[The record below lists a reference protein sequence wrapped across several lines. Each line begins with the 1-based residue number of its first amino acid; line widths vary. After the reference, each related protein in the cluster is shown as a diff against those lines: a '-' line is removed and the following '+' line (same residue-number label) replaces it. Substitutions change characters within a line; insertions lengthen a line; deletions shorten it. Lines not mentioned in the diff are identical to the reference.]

1 MSKIN
6 AKNINSVTDLQ
17 RYFNSSLL
25 INGYDFSWIFPISVK
40 TLDEESIEYLNLNA
54 PNSNRFI
61 LLNLGEHLKEA
72 TTLINNCI
80 SKRNE
85 IFELETIAYT
95 KAIEYI
101 QLIFGKDDEQN
112 LNFLNI
118 KALYNLSNEPD
129 FNTFN
134 SSLDARTE
142 LLETLLRTRFAL
154 HNQIGNPLNYGERV
168 QNLRKQYNE
177 TIRIIYERLFAIK
190 RTLKYV
196 YNQDTDLIP
205 SYLDVAN
212 NIFCLDFWVRNV
224 ITTYETNSQYDYII
238 EKTIL
243 FTDNNGLISGDQYF
257 NDFINI
263 SQHDFEFNIN
273 SNDLGFDQTNENAR
287 MLGLS
292 VNVLSGHEQM
302 YPDIN
307 AYYVLD
313 SYFPPNNTPSDQHYF
328 DNPKEVL
335 HVEMYNSNLVAARR
349 TENVNRTN
357 NALKKENTTFSCK
370 INSPLQTIPL
380 LPLNEPSLNG
390 IDLKLKHNFEKNSN
404 SERSNKKFD
413 SKENTYYQ
421 PKLSLLPITLPNKI
435 NYGDIQPIQGV
446 SVKSNLRYY
455 NDNFLNNISP
465 LGKWVLNIG
474 NSSKKNYNQ
483 FSGEDY
489 SLKQI
494 LDVAIT
500 FKIGI
505 RKF

>member
-1 MSKIN
+1 MTKVKKIE
-6 AKNINSVTDLQ
+6 AKHIKSVNDLKS
-17 RYFNSSLL
+17 YFNSSLL
-25 INGYDFSWIFPISVK
+25 VNGYDFTWLSPITKK
-40 TLDEESIEYLNLNA
+40 TVDEESIDFLNLNN

-61 LLNLGEHLKEA
+61 LLNLGEHLNEA
-72 TTLINNCI
+72 NTLVNNCI

-134 SSLDARTE
+134 SSLEARAE
-142 LLETLLRTRFAL
+142 LIETLLKTRFAL

-168 QNLRKQYNE
+168 ENLRKQYNE
-177 TIRIIYERLFAIK
+177 TIKIVYERIFAIK

-196 YNQDTDLIP
+196 YNQDSDLIP

-212 NIFCLDFWVRNV
+212 NIFCLDFWIRNV
-224 ITTYETNSQYDYII
+224 VATFETNSQYDYII

-263 SQHDFEFNIN
+263 SQHDFEFNITE
-273 SNDLGFDQTNENAR
+273 NDLGFNQANENAR
-287 MLGLS
+287 ILGVS
-292 VNVLSGHEQM
+292 INVLSGHDQM
-302 YPDIN
+302 YRQLEALYDLTNHGVPFEK
-307 AYYVLD
+307 YY
-313 SYFPPNNTPSDQHYF
+313 H
-328 DNPKEVL
+328 DNPTQELKIAI
-335 HVEMYNSNLVAARR
+335 YNANNVAGRR
-349 TENVNRTN
+349 AENVNRTN
-357 NALKKENTTFSCK
+357 NALVKENTTFSCK
-370 INSPLQTIPL
+370 INSPIQTIPL
-380 LPLNEPSLNG
+380 LPLNKPSLNRV
-390 IDLKLKHNFEKNSN
+390 DAKLKRHFESKNK
-404 SERSNKKFD
+404 E
-413 SKENTYYQ
+413 SKVFRKNNYYQ
-421 PKLSLLPITLPNKI
+421 PKLAVNPITLPNKI
-435 NYGDIQPIQGV
+435 NYADIQPIQGV
-446 SVKSNLRYY
+446 SVTSSLRYY
-455 NDNFLNNISP
+455 NNNFLNNISP
-465 LGKWVLNIG
+465 LGKWVLNIE

-494 LDVAIT
+494 LDIAIT